1 MKLHPDINEMVQGF
15 RHDTEKHTYC
25 CLYCDASFEDGL
37 VYPIKEGNAVAEK
50 AAAVHVIQVH
60 GGPFAALMKMDGAG
74 LPDVQSKVLELLYEG
89 RSDAEIAQE
98 LGGKSASTVRNHRFS
113 LRKREAE
120 ARSLLALMLLL
131 DYKRPDT
138 PRFIQYPAGMAAQD
152 DRAVVT
158 EKEAAQMESR
168 YLQELPD
175 GGVTLTGWPKKQ
187 KDKLIL
193 LRRIAGLFQEGRHY
207 TEKEVNEILGPV
219 WQDHVTIR
227 RYLIEYRFL
236 DRMPDGSEYWRT

>member
-1 MKLHPDINEMVQGF
+1 MKSYPEIDEMVQGF
-15 RHDTEKHTYC
+15 RHDAELQACC
-25 CLYCDASFEDGL
+25 CLYCDARFEDGL

-50 AAAVHVIQVH
+50 AAVIHLTQVH
-60 GGPFAALMKMDGAG
+60 GGPFTALMKTDSAG
-74 LPDVQSKVLELLYEG
+74 LPEVQRKVLGLLYGGE
-89 RSDAEIAQE
+89 SDAGIAQA
-98 LGGKSASTVRNHRFS
+98 LGGKSASTVRNHRFA

-120 ARSLLALMLLL
+120 ARSFLALMLLL
-131 DYKRPDT
+131 DRRQPDT
-138 PRFIQYPAGMAAQD
+138 PRFIQYPAAMAAQD

-168 YLQELPD
+168 YLQELSD

-193 LRRIAGLFQEGRHY
+193 LRRIAGLFQEGRRY
-207 TEKEVNEILGPV
+207 TEKEVNAILAPV
-219 WQDHVTIR
+219 WHDHVTIR

-236 DRMPDGSEYWRT
+236 DRKADGSEYWRA